1 MPCIPSTLCRD
12 LPTLSGSDSDSHLFR
27 SGAGMIGRSTSKT
40 VRKNVLESWA
50 GKFAEA
56 VCRNYGDVYFG
67 VKKSQVKEI
76 FAKLYHFS
84 ISCLRR
90 SAFPNFIH
98 DANCGIENEMPEP
111 YRQADQNFDE
121 CVQFTVG
128 WHDLDQQE
136 LFICRS
142 ALYSSGD
149 KEQCGGRSENL
160 ACVSQL
166 L

>member
-1 MPCIPSTLCRD
+1 M
-12 LPTLSGSDSDSHLFR
+12 LSGFDSDSHLFR

-40 VRKNVLESWA
+40 VRENVLESWA

-56 VCRNYGDVYFG
+56 VCRNYGDDYFG

-76 FAKLYHFS
+76 FANLYHFS

-111 YRQADQNFDE
+111 YRQANQNFDE
-121 CVQFTVG
+121 CLQFTVG

-149 KEQCGGRSENL
+149 KEQCGGRSEIL